1 MNDKQINELVSRQKP
16 IIKKAEQEINEMKIL
31 LQKYK
36 GDKNKPQ
43 QRIDA
48 MENLLNLALANQSR
62 VFGYED
68 TVAQLIMSVGELNS
82 KLKTVSYQLNILEK
96 VSETSIDDVV
106 NKISD
111 KLIKKID

>member
-1 MNDKQINELVSRQKP
+1 MNNKEINDLVAQQKP
-16 IIKKAEQEINEMKIL
+16 IIKKAEQEITEMKVL

-36 GDKNKPQ
+36 GDKTKPQ
-43 QRIDA
+43 IRIDA
-48 MENLLNLALANQSR
+48 MDNLLNLAVANQSR

-82 KLKTVSYQLNILEK
+82 KLKKVTKQLSILEQ

-106 NKISD
+106 SQIADRLK
-111 KLIKKID
+111 